1 MASPKTKLAVGLFV
15 ACGLACA
22 VLAVIWLGMSRFL
35 EKGQF
40 YVTYFD
46 ESIQGLVVDS
56 PVKYRGVF
64 IGRVESISVAPD
76 SELIKV
82 ILKIESG
89 QTLDSN
95 IVAQLKSVGITGSM
109 FVELDRRQA
118 GEADQS
124 PTLSFP
130 SEYPIVA
137 SKPSEISE
145 LLKPS
150 EISELLNN
158 ISQALNQIK
167 ALDLRE
173 ISEKIKLTLDSIN
186 QKVSEAEVKRISMKM
201 ESSLDRLD
209 HILDEQRWDKI
220 MTSVETTTQSLNT
233 LLNSADRS
241 LGRAE
246 NTISRVDG
254 IVSEKEMVI
263 KAAIDDFRRAM
274 ENANVLLAKGAALA
288 DGADNSLSHLMPHLL
303 VVAQNLEKAS
313 ANLNQIMET
322 LEEQTLEEH
331 PSQFIFGD
339 PPVRR
344 AVEAE
349 GSN

>member
-137 SKPSEISE
+137 S
-145 LLKPS
+145 KPS

-322 LEEQTLEEH
+322 LEEH

>member
-1 MASPKTKLAVGLFV
+1 
-15 ACGLACA
+15 
-22 VLAVIWLGMSRFL
+22 
-35 EKGQF
+35 
-40 YVTYFD
+40 
-46 ESIQGLVVDS
+46 
-56 PVKYRGVF
+56 
-64 IGRVESISVAPD
+64 
-76 SELIKV
+76 
-82 ILKIESG
+82 
-89 QTLDSN
+89 
-95 IVAQLKSVGITGSM
+95 
-109 FVELDRRQA
+109 
-118 GEADQS
+118 
-124 PTLSFP
+124 
-130 SEYPIVA
+130 VA
-137 SKPSEISE
+137 S
-145 LLKPS
+145 KPS

-322 LEEQTLEEH
+322 LEEH

>member
-1 MASPKTKLAVGLFV
+1 MASQKTKLAVGLFV

-22 VLAVIWLGMSRFL
+22 VLVIIWLGMSRFL

-40 YVTYFD
+40 YVSYFD

-64 IGRVESISVAPD
+64 IGRVDSISVAPD

-82 ILKIESG
+82 VLKIDTG

-109 FVELDRRQA
+109 FVELDRRAA
-118 GEADQS
+118 GEPDQS

-145 LLKPS
+145 LLS
-150 EISELLNN
+150 N

-167 ALDLRE
+167 ALDLRG
-173 ISEKIKLTLDSIN
+173 ISEKIKLTLDSIH
-186 QKVSEAEVKRISMKM
+186 QKVSEAEVKRISMKL
-201 ESSLDRLD
+201 ESSLDRVD
-209 HILDEQRWDKI
+209 RILDEQRLNNI
-220 MTSVETTTQSLNT
+220 MTSVETTIQSMNT

-241 LGRAE
+241 LERAE

-254 IVSEKEMVI
+254 IVSEKEMAI
-263 KAAIDDFRRAM
+263 KTAIDEFRQAM
-274 ENANVLLAKGAALA
+274 QNANVFLAKGAALA

-313 ANLNQIMET
+313 ENLNQIMET
-322 LEEQTLEEH
+322 LEEQ
-331 PSQFIFGD
+331 PSQFIFGE

-344 AVEAE
+344 AVESD